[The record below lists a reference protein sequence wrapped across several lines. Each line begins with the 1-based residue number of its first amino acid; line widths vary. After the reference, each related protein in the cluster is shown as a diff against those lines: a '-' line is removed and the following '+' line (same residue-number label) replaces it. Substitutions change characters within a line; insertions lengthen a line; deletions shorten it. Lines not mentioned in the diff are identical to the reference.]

1 MKNDATR
8 DLHVYWSALRGRRAA
23 PERTDIDPG
32 SIRGL
37 LSDVFLLD
45 LDANA
50 GASFRLAGTRLCTL
64 FGREIKDET
73 FSTLFEERGRAEIE
87 RLIVGVAQEE
97 KPLIAGIIAHIKNKV
112 GEDKEGVICELLL
125 LPLRHHGQ
133 RAKRMLGM
141 LAASETL
148 PLFMEPISH
157 LSMLT
162 LKVIDED
169 MAHRAIRTPSFV
181 VGIPHD
187 QIASRH
193 KHLVLIN
200 GERGV

>member
-1 MKNDATR
+1 MKNNATR
-8 DLHVYWSALRGRRAA
+8 DLHIYWSALRGRRSA

-32 SIRGL
+32 SIRAL

-45 LDANA
+45 LDANE
-50 GASFRLAGTRLCTL
+50 GVVFRLAGTRLCTL
-64 FGREIKDET
+64 FGREIKDES
-73 FSTLFEERGRAEIE
+73 FSALFEQRGRNEIE
-87 RLIVGVAQEE
+87 RLIAGVAQDE
-97 KPLIAGIIAHIKNKV
+97 KPLIAGIVAH
-112 GEDKEGVICELLL
+112 GEAEEAIICELLL
-125 LPLRHHGQ
+125 LPLRHQGQ

-141 LAASETL
+141 LVASEAM
-148 PLFMEPISH
+148 PLFMKPIKY

-181 VGIPHD
+181 VGIPHE

-193 KHLVLIN
+193 GHLVLIN
-200 GERGV
+200 GERGA

>member
-8 DLHVYWSALRGRRAA
+8 DLHVYWSALRGRRSA

-45 LDANA
+45 LDADE
-50 GASFRLAGTRLCTL
+50 GAVFRLAGTRLCTL
-64 FGREIKDET
+64 FGREIKDEV
-73 FSTLFEERGRAEIE
+73 FSTLFEERGRDEIE
-87 RLIVGVAQEE
+87 RLVSGVASEE
-97 KPLIAGIIAHIKNKV
+97 KPLIAGIVAHSS
-112 GEDKEGVICELLL
+112 DKEAIICELLL
-125 LPLRHHGQ
+125 LPLRHQGH

-141 LAASETL
+141 LAASESM
-148 PLFMEPISH
+148 PLFMKPITH

-169 MAHRAIRTPSFV
+169 MAHRAIRTPSFI
-181 VGIPHD
+181 VGIPPE
-187 QIASRH
+187 QIASRY

-200 GERGV
+200 GERTV